1 MVCFCGSWS
10 GRRPCGENQHEPEQ
24 GISFGTKMWALK
36 FLSLLWVL
44 WLCTPLQERTSSD
57 SQRLN
62 QRRPIRATVASHTC
76 VLTLSWSL
84 TTFTANRTLQKSTMV
99 TAFSEHKTRPSGP
112 NGMAGTIGKKN
123 RSCDFFEMLEVKMAS
138 LLPGYWKCLF
148 GRVNWVK
155 VFNGGCPSLPHVENT
170 VGFLPGWLSLFF
182 FCSISLCSK
191 VFFGRRG
198 SS

>member
-1 MVCFCGSWS
+1 
-10 GRRPCGENQHEPEQ
+10 
-24 GISFGTKMWALK
+24 MWAPK

-44 WLCTPLQERTSSD
+44 WLHTPYRKGPHQIPRDWTWDAPSDQEKQMWGQLWPVTPAYWPFADPWRL
-57 SQRLN
+57 SQ
-62 QRRPIRATVASHTC
+62 
-76 VLTLSWSL
+76 LT
-84 TTFTANRTLQKSTMV
+84 TLQKSTMV
-99 TAFSEHKTRPSGP
+99 TAFSEHKIRPSGP
-112 NGMAGTIGKKN
+112 KGMAGTIGKKN

-148 GRVNWVK
+148 GRVNSVK
-155 VFNGGCPSLPHVENT
+155 GFNGRCPSLPHVENI
-170 VGFLPGWLSLFF
+170 VGFFHGWLSLFF